1 MLLTPISH
9 PAYRQ
14 AGVEGRGVAVQSQTL
29 APERKGEGAGRQVKE
44 EMTQEKLDILEEAK
58 RVLRVE
64 AHSIL
69 DLVERIDESFS
80 RAVELLY
87 QCKGRVVLMGMGK
100 SGLVGRKIAST
111 FASTGT
117 PAFFLHPAEGVN
129 GDFGMLAKEDVV
141 IAISKSGETRE
152 LLEVLPLIKRYG
164 NRFITLTGNFNSTL
178 AKAGDVCLSIHV
190 KEEAC
195 PMGLAPTASTTATLA
210 LGDALAVALMGKKG
224 FKEEDF
230 ALLHPGGT
238 LGKRLLLKVEDLMHI
253 GEAFP
258 MVSEKALMKDAIFE
272 ITSKRLG
279 ATGVCN
285 GEGHLVGVITDGD
298 LRRALEK
305 FSDLLHRKASEVMTR
320 NPKWIEK
327 DALAAK
333 AVQRMEEYSIT
344 SLFIFNRTGD
354 KVPVGIIHL
363 HDLLKAGVV

>member
-1 MLLTPISH
+1 
-9 PAYRQ
+9 
-14 AGVEGRGVAVQSQTL
+14 
-29 APERKGEGAGRQVKE
+29 
-44 EMTQEKLDILEEAK
+44 LDIVEEAK

-64 AHSIL
+64 AQSIL
-69 DLVERIDESFS
+69 ELAERIDENFS

-87 QCKGRVVLMGMGK
+87 QCAGKVVLMGMGK
-100 SGLVGRKIAST
+100 SGLVGRKVAST

-117 PAFFLHPAEGVN
+117 PSFFLHPAEGLN
-129 GDFGMLAKEDVV
+129 GDFGMLAKEDLI
-141 IAISKSGETRE
+141 IAISYSGETRE

-164 NRFITLTGNFNSTL
+164 NRLITLTGNENSTL
-178 AKAGDVCLSIHV
+178 SKAGDVNLDIRV

-195 PMGLAPTASTTATLA
+195 PLGLAPTSSTTATLA
-210 LGDALAVALMGKKG
+210 LGDALAIALMGKKD
-224 FKEEDF
+224 FKKEDF
-230 ALLHPGGT
+230 AILHPGGV

-253 GEAFP
+253 GKAFP
-258 MVSEKALMKDAIFE
+258 KVSERTLMKDAIFE

-279 ATGVCN
+279 VTAVCN
-285 GEGHLVGVITDGD
+285 TEGHLMGVITDGD

-305 FSDLLHRKASEVMTR
+305 FSDLFNREAFEVMTK

-344 SLFIFNRTGD
+344 SLFVFKKAGD

>member
-1 MLLTPISH
+1 
-9 PAYRQ
+9 
-14 AGVEGRGVAVQSQTL
+14 VESEAK
-29 APERKGEGAGRQVKE
+29 EKKGGETV
-44 EMTQEKLDILEEAK
+44 DIIDEAK

-64 AHSIL
+64 ARSIL
-69 DLVERIDESFS
+69 DLAEGLDENFS
-80 RAVELLY
+80 RAVEIVY
-87 QCKGRVVLMGMGK
+87 HCKGRVVLMGMGK

-117 PAFFLHPAEGVN
+117 PAFFIHPAEGLN

-141 IAISKSGETRE
+141 IAISNSGETRE

-164 NRFITLTGNFNSTL
+164 NRLIALTGN
-178 AKAGDVCLSIHV
+178 AKSALGKAADVCLNIHV
-190 KEEAC
+190 EEEAC
-195 PMGLAPTASTTATLA
+195 PLGLAPTASTTATLA
-210 LGDALAVALMGKKG
+210 LGDALAVTVMEKKG
-224 FKEEDF
+224 FKEDDF
-230 ALLHPGGT
+230 ALLHPGGA
-238 LGKRLLLKVEDLMHI
+238 LGKRLLLKVEDLMHV
-253 GEAFP
+253 GQAFP

-279 ATGVCN
+279 VTGVCN

-305 FSDLLHRKASEVMTR
+305 FSDLLNREAREVMTR

-327 DALAAK
+327 EAMAAK

-344 SLFIFNRTGD
+344 SLFVFNHAGD
-354 KVPVGIIHL
+354 KVPVGVIHL

>member
-1 MLLTPISH
+1 M
-9 PAYRQ
+9 
-14 AGVEGRGVAVQSQTL
+14 
-29 APERKGEGAGRQVKE
+29 
-44 EMTQEKLDILEEAK
+44 DIVEEAK

-64 AHSIL
+64 AQSLL
-69 DLVERIDESFS
+69 DLAGRIDENFS

-87 QCKGRVVLMGMGK
+87 YCKGKVVLMGMGK

-117 PAFFLHPAEGVN
+117 PSFFLHPAEGLN
-129 GDFGMLAKEDVV
+129 GDFGMLAKEDLI
-141 IAISKSGETRE
+141 IAISNSGETRE

-164 NRFITLTGNFNSTL
+164 NRLITLTGNMTSTL
-178 AKAGDVCLSIHV
+178 AKSGDVNLDIHV
-190 KEEAC
+190 KEEAD
-195 PMGLAPTASTTATLA
+195 PLGLAPTSSTTATLA
-210 LGDALAVALMGKKG
+210 LGDALAVALMGKRD
-224 FKEEDF
+224 FKKEDF
-230 ALLHPGGT
+230 AILHPGGV
-238 LGKRLLLKVEDLMHI
+238 LGKKLLLKVEDLMHI
-253 GEAFP
+253 GKAFP
-258 MVSEKALMKDAIFE
+258 MVSEKALMKDAVFE

-279 ATGVCN
+279 VTAVCN
-285 GEGHLVGVITDGD
+285 TEGHLVGVITDGD

-305 FSDLLHRKASEVMTR
+305 FSDLFNRKASEVLTR

-344 SLFIFNRTGD
+344 SLFVFDKAGD

>member
-1 MLLTPISH
+1 MSVI
-9 PAYRQ
+9 
-14 AGVEGRGVAVQSQTL
+14 
-29 APERKGEGAGRQVKE
+29 
-44 EMTQEKLDILEEAK
+44 EEAK
-58 RVLRVE
+58 RVLKVE
-64 AHSIL
+64 AQSIL
-69 DLVERIDESFS
+69 DLAERIDEDFAQ
-80 RAVELLY
+80 AVELLY
-87 QCKGRVVLMGMGK
+87 HCKGRVVLMGMGK

-141 IAISKSGETRE
+141 IAISNSGETRE

-164 NRFITLTGNFNSTL
+164 NRLITLTGNLNSNL
-178 AKAGDVCLSIHV
+178 AKAGDVCLNIHV

-195 PMGLAPTASTTATLA
+195 PLGLAPTASTTATLA
-210 LGDALAVALMGKKG
+210 LGDALAVTLMEKKG
-224 FKEEDF
+224 FKEKDF

-238 LGKRLLLKVEDLMHI
+238 LGKRLLLKVEDLVHI

-258 MVSEKALMKDAIFE
+258 MVSEKTLMKEALFE

-279 ATGVCN
+279 VTGVCN
-285 GEGHLVGVITDGD
+285 KERQLVGVITDGD

-305 FSDLLHRKASEVMTR
+305 FDDLLNREAYEVMTR

-344 SLFIFNRTGD
+344 SLFVFNQSGD
-354 KVPVGIIHL
+354 RVPIGIIHL

>member
-1 MLLTPISH
+1 VNVI
-9 PAYRQ
+9 
-14 AGVEGRGVAVQSQTL
+14 
-29 APERKGEGAGRQVKE
+29 
-44 EMTQEKLDILEEAK
+44 DEAK

-64 AHSIL
+64 AQSIL
-69 DLVERIDESFS
+69 DLAERIDENFS

-87 QCKGRVVLMGMGK
+87 HCRGKVVLMGMGK

-141 IAISKSGETRE
+141 IAISNSGETRE

-164 NRFITLTGNFNSTL
+164 NRLIALTGKVNSSL
-178 AKAGDVCLSIHV
+178 ARAGDVCLNLSV

-210 LGDALAVALMGKKG
+210 MGDALAIALMGKRG
-224 FKEEDF
+224 FDEKDF

-238 LGKRLLLKVEDLMHI
+238 LGKKLLLKVEDLMHA
-253 GEAFP
+253 GKAFP
-258 MVSEKALMKDAIFE
+258 MVAEKALMKDAIFE

-279 ATGVCN
+279 VTAVCN

-305 FSDLLHRKASEVMTR
+305 FNDLFQREAREVMTR

-344 SLFIFNRTGD
+344 SLFVFNQAGE

>member
-1 MLLTPISH
+1 
-9 PAYRQ
+9 
-14 AGVEGRGVAVQSQTL
+14 
-29 APERKGEGAGRQVKE
+29 
-44 EMTQEKLDILEEAK
+44 LDIVEEAK

-64 AHSIL
+64 AQSL
-69 DLVERIDESFS
+69 FDLAERIDEDFS

-87 QCKGRVVLMGMGK
+87 YCKGKVVIMGMGK

-117 PAFFLHPAEGVN
+117 PSFFLHPAEGLN
-129 GDFGMLAKEDVV
+129 GDFGMLAKEDLI
-141 IAISKSGETRE
+141 IAISNSGETRE

-164 NRFITLTGNFNSTL
+164 NRLITLTGNENSTL
-178 AKAGDVCLSIHV
+178 SKAGDVNLDIRV

-195 PMGLAPTASTTATLA
+195 PLGLAPTSSTTATLA
-210 LGDALAVALMGKKG
+210 LGDALAIALMGKKD
-224 FKEEDF
+224 FKKEDF
-230 ALLHPGGT
+230 AILHPGGV

-253 GEAFP
+253 GNAFP
-258 MVSEKALMKDAIFE
+258 KVSEKTLMKDAIFE

-279 ATGVCN
+279 VTAVCN
-285 GEGHLVGVITDGD
+285 TEGHLMGVITDGD

-305 FSDLLHRKASEVMTR
+305 FSDLFDREAFEVMTK

-344 SLFIFNRTGD
+344 SLFVFKKAGD

>member
-1 MLLTPISH
+1 MDVI
-9 PAYRQ
+9 
-14 AGVEGRGVAVQSQTL
+14 
-29 APERKGEGAGRQVKE
+29 
-44 EMTQEKLDILEEAK
+44 DEAK
-58 RVLRVE
+58 RVLTIE
-64 AHSIL
+64 AQSIL
-69 DLVERIDESFS
+69 DLSEKIDQNFS

-87 QCKGRVVLMGMGK
+87 HCKGRVVLMGMGK

-117 PAFFLHPAEGVN
+117 PSFFLHPAEGVN

-141 IAISKSGETRE
+141 IAISNSGETRE

-164 NRFITLTGNFNSTL
+164 NRLIALTGNINSSL
-178 AKAGDVCLSIHV
+178 AKAGEVCLNIHV

-195 PMGLAPTASTTATLA
+195 PLGLAPTASTTATLA
-210 LGDALAVALMGKKG
+210 LGDALAITLMIKKG
-224 FKEEDF
+224 FDETDL

-238 LGKRLLLKVEDLMHI
+238 LGKRLLLKVEDLMHV
-253 GEAFP
+253 GKAFP
-258 MVSEKALMKDAIFE
+258 MVTEKTLMKDVIFE

-279 ATGVCN
+279 VTSVCN
-285 GEGHLVGVITDGD
+285 GKGHLMGVITDGD

-305 FSDLLHRKASEVMTR
+305 FNDLLQREASEVMTR

-344 SLFIFNRTGD
+344 SLFVFNQPGE
-354 KVPVGIIHL
+354 KVPAGIIHL

>member
-1 MLLTPISH
+1 VNLI
-9 PAYRQ
+9 
-14 AGVEGRGVAVQSQTL
+14 
-29 APERKGEGAGRQVKE
+29 
-44 EMTQEKLDILEEAK
+44 DEAK
-58 RVLRVE
+58 RVLTIE
-64 AHSIL
+64 AQSIL
-69 DLVERIDESFS
+69 DLSEKIDQNFS
-80 RAVELLY
+80 RAVDLLY
-87 QCKGRVVLMGMGK
+87 HCKGKVVLMGMGK

-117 PAFFLHPAEGVN
+117 PSFFLHPAEGVN
-129 GDFGMLAKEDVV
+129 GDLGMLAKEDVV
-141 IAISKSGETRE
+141 IAISNSGETRE

-164 NRFITLTGNFNSTL
+164 NRMIALTGNIHSSL

-195 PMGLAPTASTTATLA
+195 PLGLAPTASTTATLA
-210 LGDALAVALMGKKG
+210 LGDALAITLMIKKG
-224 FKEEDF
+224 FDEKDF

-238 LGKRLLLKVEDLMHI
+238 LGKRLLLKVEDLMHV
-253 GEAFP
+253 GQAFP
-258 MVSEKALMKDAIFE
+258 MVSERTLMKDVIFE

-279 ATGVCN
+279 VTAVCN
-285 GEGHLVGVITDGD
+285 GEGHLMGVITDGD
-298 LRRALEK
+298 LRRALER
-305 FSDLLHRKASEVMTR
+305 FNDLLGRQASEVMTR

-344 SLFIFNRTGD
+344 SLFVFSQPGE

>member
-1 MLLTPISH
+1 
-9 PAYRQ
+9 
-14 AGVEGRGVAVQSQTL
+14 
-29 APERKGEGAGRQVKE
+29 
-44 EMTQEKLDILEEAK
+44 LDIIEEAR

-64 AHSIL
+64 AQSLL
-69 DLVERIDESFS
+69 DLAERINENFS
-80 RAVELLY
+80 QAVELLY
-87 QCKGRVVLMGMGK
+87 QCKGKVVLMGMGK

-117 PAFFLHPAEGVN
+117 PAFFIHPAEGVN
-129 GDFGMLAKEDVV
+129 GDFGMLAKEDVI

-164 NRFITLTGNFNSTL
+164 NRFITLTGNAKSTL
-178 AKAGDVCLSIHV
+178 AKAGDVHLDIRV

-195 PMGLAPTASTTATLA
+195 PLGLAPTASTTATLA
-210 LGDALAVALMGKKG
+210 MGDALAVALMGKKD
-224 FKEEDF
+224 FKKEDF
-230 ALLHPGGT
+230 AILHPGGA
-238 LGKRLLLKVEDLMHI
+238 LGKRLLLKVEDLMHV
-253 GEAFP
+253 GKAFP
-258 MVSEKALMKDAIFE
+258 MISEKTLMKDAIFE

-279 ATGVCN
+279 VTGV
-285 GEGHLVGVITDGD
+285 GDAEGHLVGVITDGD

-305 FSDLLHRKASEVMTR
+305 FSDLFNREASEVMTR

-327 DALAAK
+327 GALAAK

-344 SLFIFNRTGD
+344 SLFVFNRVGE

>member
-1 MLLTPISH
+1 LNI
-9 PAYRQ
+9 
-14 AGVEGRGVAVQSQTL
+14 
-29 APERKGEGAGRQVKE
+29 
-44 EMTQEKLDILEEAK
+44 IEEAK

-64 AHSIL
+64 ANSIL
-69 DLVERIDESFS
+69 ELAERIGENFS
-80 RAVELLY
+80 QAVELLY
-87 QCKGRVVLMGMGK
+87 YCKGRVVLMGMGK

-129 GDFGMLAKEDVV
+129 GDFGMLAKDDVV
-141 IAISKSGETRE
+141 MAISNSGETRE
-152 LLEVLPLIKRYG
+152 LLEILPMIKRYG
-164 NRFITLTGNFNSTL
+164 NRLITVTGNLKSTL
-178 AKAGDVCLSIHV
+178 AKAGDVSLDIHV

-195 PMGLAPTASTTATLA
+195 PLGLAPTASTTTTLA
-210 LGDALAVALMGKKG
+210 LGDALAITLMEKRG
-224 FKEEDF
+224 FNEEDF

-238 LGKRLLLKVEDLMHI
+238 LGKRLLLKVEDLMHV
-253 GEAFP
+253 GKAFP
-258 MVSEKALMKDAIFE
+258 MVSEKTLMKDAIFE

-279 ATGVCN
+279 VTGVCN
-285 GEGHLVGVITDGD
+285 EEGHLIGVITDGD

-305 FSDLLHRKASEVMTR
+305 FGDLLNRMAYEVMTR
-320 NPKWIEK
+320 NPKWIER

-344 SLFIFNRTGD
+344 SLFVFKNARD

>member
-1 MLLTPISH
+1 M
-9 PAYRQ
+9 
-14 AGVEGRGVAVQSQTL
+14 
-29 APERKGEGAGRQVKE
+29 
-44 EMTQEKLDILEEAK
+44 DIVEEAK

-64 AHSIL
+64 AQSLL
-69 DLVERIDESFS
+69 DLAGRIDEKFS

-87 QCKGRVVLMGMGK
+87 HCKGKVVLMGMGK

-117 PAFFLHPAEGVN
+117 PSFFLHPAEGLN
-129 GDFGMLAKEDVV
+129 GDFGMLAKEDLI
-141 IAISKSGETRE
+141 IAISNSGETRE

-164 NRFITLTGNFNSTL
+164 NRLITLTGNMTSTL
-178 AKAGDVCLSIHV
+178 AKSGDINLDIHV
-190 KEEAC
+190 KEEAD
-195 PMGLAPTASTTATLA
+195 PLGLAPTSSTTATLA
-210 LGDALAVALMGKKG
+210 LGDALAVALMGKRD
-224 FKEEDF
+224 FKKEDF
-230 ALLHPGGT
+230 AILHPGGV
-238 LGKRLLLKVEDLMHI
+238 LGKKLLLKVEDLMHV

-258 MVSEKALMKDAIFE
+258 MVSEKALMKDAVFE

-279 ATGVCN
+279 VTAVCN
-285 GEGHLVGVITDGD
+285 TEGHLVGVITDGD

-305 FSDLLHRKASEVMTR
+305 FSDLFNRKASEVMTR

-344 SLFIFNRTGD
+344 SLFVFDKAGD